1 VQFLEQGS
9 NRIFRNK
16 TNKFEKEMIEHVL
29 EDMVEMGMDNMGET
43 DLVSTE
49 GTEFKTQE
57 FLSISKE
64 DLNISGKLRA
74 RGSRLFAEK
83 ANALQNLIGVFNT
96 PAFQLLNP
104 HISREKLADAVEYL
118 ADLES
123 LDIFTPN
130 IGVQE
135 DAKTRQ
141 LVNQTTQS
149 TGEIDAVNA
158 DEPIED
164 DSEEIE

>member
-1 VQFLEQGS
+1 
-9 NRIFRNK
+9 
-16 TNKFEKEMIEHVL
+16 MIEVVL
-29 EDMVEMGMDNMGET
+29 NDMVEIALDNMGET

-49 GTEFKTQE
+49 GRGEFKVEE
-57 FLSISKE
+57 FLSVSKE

-83 ANALQNLIGVFNT
+83 ANALQNLLGVFNT
-96 PAFQLLNP
+96 PAFQLIAP
-104 HISREKLADAVEYL
+104 HTSRIKLTDAVEHL
-118 ADLES
+118 ADLDGLE
-123 LDIFTPN
+123 LFTPN

-135 DAKTRQ
+135 DAQTQRMM
-141 LVNQTTQS
+141 NQTQQS

-164 DSEEIE
+164 DLEEE